1 MNILM
6 MRKEMNKILIVEDDK
21 TISLEL
27 KELLDNSGYKAI
39 IVTDFKNVC
48 DRIIEEDADLV

>member
-1 MNILM
+1 
-6 MRKEMNKILIVEDDK
+6 MNKILIVEDDK

-39 IVTDFKNVC
+39 IVTDFKNEIGRASCRERV
-48 DRIIEEDADLV
+48 